1 MTSLDAVRPPAGR
14 LPDPQVLALLVELD
28 RHTTSIGQAARA
40 LDLAQPNASRMLRTF
55 ERESGIPLLNR
66 SPRGTTL
73 TPQGQALAAWAAE
86 IMTGYDHLL
95 SGMAALRR
103 EVGARVRVSASM
115 TIAEHLLPRWLERFR
130 AAHPNADVGMSIG
143 NTTAVCATVRE
154 GSCDIGLVESA
165 EVPEDLT
172 ARLIGTDSLVIVAT
186 PAIAA
191 QWAGPAVVSATA
203 LAARPL
209 VVREE
214 GSGTRGAIDAALAAA
229 GGVQVAAAFP
239 SNAAVKV
246 AALAGLA
253 PAAISRLAVES
264 ELRTGNLVEIPV
276 ADDVRLDRQLHALW
290 AKGHRLRGA
299 AADFLA
305 LIHKE

>member
-1 MTSLDAVRPPAGR
+1 MTSPDDAHPPAGR

-66 SPRGTTL
+66 SPRGTKL

-115 TIAEHLLPRWLERFR
+115 TIAEHLLPQWLERFR
-130 AAHPNADVGMSIG
+130 TNHPNADVGMSIC
-143 NTTAVCATVRE
+143 NTTAVCANVRE
-154 GSCDIGLVESA
+154 GSCDIGLIESTR
-165 EVPEDLT
+165 VPDDLT
-172 ARLIGTDSLVIVAT
+172 AHPIGTDTLVIVAAPT
-186 PAIAA
+186 VAA
-191 QWAGPAVVSATA
+191 QFAAPEAVDAA
-203 LAARPL
+203 QLAARPL

-214 GSGTRGAIDAALAAA
+214 GSGTREVIEAALRSA

-264 ELRTGNLVEIPV
+264 ELRTGSLVEVPV
-276 ADDVRLDRQLHALW
+276 TDEVRLSRPLHALW
-290 AKGHRLRGA
+290 AKGPRLRGA

-305 LIHKE
+305 LISAE